1 MVTITTTPCASTFQL
16 LGKTLHAW
24 NCIDCGGSGVVATRS
39 ESRSVVIGPGWYDSM
54 GHEMTREMRHDVAM
68 LAACLGSKTWPPEA

>member
-1 MVTITTTPCASTFQL
+1 MGIKYTSKPCETCNGTGHRDYRWKCRQCDGTGATT
-16 LGKTLHAW
+16 
-24 NCIDCGGSGVVATRS
+24 DVRR
-39 ESRSVVIGPGWYDSM
+39 EVVIGPGWFDPM